1 MKRPALI
8 AIGVIAV
15 TAIASAALAQA
26 KPSAQAQ
33 PAAPTVQ
40 PAAAR
45 AKWVAPIKGIASI
58 QLIRGV
64 SKRVGTDMVTTL
76 KVRNVSNGAIA
87 LLRVDEYWF
96 DKSTPPKTVS
106 GDTYRHRNPLL
117 PGEVVEITTKSPI
130 KPNLYMNTFAF
141 THANGKVDAKV
152 VKEFK

>member
-15 TAIASAALAQA
+15 TAIASAAFAQA
-26 KPSAQAQ
+26 KPSAPAQ
-33 PAAPTVQ
+33 SAAPTVP
-40 PAAAR
+40 PAPAR

-58 QLIRGV
+58 ELIRGA
-64 SKRVGTDMVTTL
+64 SKRVGNEVVTTL
-76 KVRNVSNGAIA
+76 KIKNVSNGAIA

-96 DKSTPPKTVS
+96 DKNRKNVS
-106 GDTYRHRNPLL
+106 GDTQRHRNPLL
-117 PGEVVEITTKSPI
+117 PGEIIEITTRSPV
-130 KPNLYMNTFAF
+130 KPNLYMNTFGF